1 MSGRKPR
8 NTFSRSSSVH
18 IYVIHN
24 DDVILE
30 FDTLIS
36 GLGDDEEREFYLRT
50 SEIDEILALE
60 ELRNND
66 NGFNFELRIAK
77 IVNGKQCKYYY
88 RVLQPL
94 EIRQNT
100 SNKLGFSKNI
110 YSDDIVQYLYNSP
123 IDTST
128 IRDHLG
134 RPITEL
140 YATVLKR
147 HKGDYIWYNKKQE
160 IEGWNGT
167 FTQEEVNEIEYNH
180 CFGNLTAGLDLP
192 VELDDYNVHKI
203 HNVPKVNEINKQ
215 WKDLDETLKRPESI
229 KLDKSE
235 HDITSES
242 KKFIGDLVEFNPY
255 SFDETVIEKMYYRFN
270 TKQREMYS
278 KEFDEY
284 HVAYGNALRQRLV
297 LKLDSTKAF
306 RIIDSD
312 HILKL
317 DSASQALAL
326 KVGVPVNDISDIHL
340 ADLMVESSPFIDYLK
355 TGNDLAEK
363 LDVETS
369 TYRFHEWDDDATLY
383 YDVRNNSKSTIKG
396 SDYKVE
402 LEIYQAST
410 GQVRK
415 VMTVKGKDISP
426 GGRAHFETIYKNGC
440 ELAIMQDLGWNTR
453 FVFNT
458 SVIEQLLNIEWTG
471 SEYNNYKETC
481 KAFQN

>member
-1 MSGRKPR
+1 MRKKSLL
-8 NTFSRSSSVH
+8 F
-18 IYVIHN
+18 
-24 DDVILE
+24 LL
-30 FDTLIS
+30 LIS
-36 GLGDDEEREFYLRT
+36 ALVFTSCDENKDKAKDVATQFAQAINSKDKDAIKGLYPDAVQTTNATLPDH
-50 SEIDEILALE
+50 IDIGKLE
-60 ELRNND
+60 
-66 NGFNFELRIAK
+66 
-77 IVNGKQCKYYY
+77 
-88 RVLQPL
+88 
-94 EIRQNT
+94 
-100 SNKLGFSKNI
+100 
-110 YSDDIVQYLYNSP
+110 
-123 IDTST
+123 
-128 IRDHLG
+128 
-134 RPITEL
+134 
-140 YATVLKR
+140 
-147 HKGDYIWYNKKQE
+147 
-160 IEGWNGT
+160 
-167 FTQEEVNEIEYNH
+167 
-180 CFGNLTAGLDLP
+180 
-192 VELDDYNVHKI
+192 VE
-203 HNVPKVNEINKQ
+203 
-215 WKDLDETLKRPESI
+215 
-229 KLDKSE
+229 
-235 HDITSES
+235 
-242 KKFIGDLVEFNPY
+242 
-255 SFDETVIEKMYYRFN
+255 
-270 TKQREMYS
+270 YS

-340 ADLMVESSPFIDYLK
+340 ADLMLESSPFIIYLK

-369 TYRFHEWDDDATLY
+369 TYRFHEYDYDVCLY

-426 GGRAHFETIYKNGC
+426 GGRAHFETIYKNGY
-440 ELAIMQDLGWNTR
+440 ELVSMQDLGWNTR

-458 SVIEQLLNIEWTG
+458 SVIEQLLNLEWTG
-471 SEYNNYKETC
+471 SEYNYYKDTR